1 MYINN
6 EFPEYLRSTPVV
18 VAPNHPYAI
27 VEPNSGEQILPTDFN
42 KVLSARHK
50 GLISNF
56 PKALYKVTSY
66 GDLIDRLMAMIADFP
81 EDYGELQHHLM
92 EQEGGTF
99 VVGIQVPIHADASK
113 GDFELNIVTTVE
125 VPFDFEKF
133 NNLYDDEEVM
143 AVDDYAIMSSSVTY
157 ALTLIAQNTNPE
169 RPGYTEV
176 LSHIAK
182 GHDTID
188 LVRWEYIERELRHGI
203 SAIHV
208 MRRWGLVD
216 KSGIIPGA
224 PKEYDRFV
232 EIFNKVKEEKNEQVS

>member
-1 MYINN
+1 MYVNK
-6 EFPEYLRSTPVV
+6 EFPDYLRTTPVF

-27 VEPNSGEQILPTDFN
+27 VEPNSGEQIRPSDYD
-42 KVLSARHK
+42 KVLSTRHK

-56 PKALYKVTSY
+56 PKALNKVTTY
-66 GDLIDRLMAMIADFP
+66 GELIDRLIAMVEEFP
-81 EDYGELQHHLM
+81 EDYGDLQHHLM
-92 EQEGGTF
+92 EQDGGTF
-99 VVGIQVPIHADASK
+99 VVGIQLPINADKSNT
-113 GDFELNIVTTVE
+113 DFELNIVTTVE

-133 NNLYDDEEVM
+133 NNLYDDEEVI
-143 AVDDYAIMSSSVTY
+143 AVDDYAIMASSVTY
-157 ALTLIAQNTNPE
+157 ALTLIAQNTNSE
-169 RPGYTEV
+169 RPGVVEV

-182 GHDTID
+182 GHEVID

-232 EIFNKVKEEKNEQVS
+232 EIFNKIKEEKNEQVS